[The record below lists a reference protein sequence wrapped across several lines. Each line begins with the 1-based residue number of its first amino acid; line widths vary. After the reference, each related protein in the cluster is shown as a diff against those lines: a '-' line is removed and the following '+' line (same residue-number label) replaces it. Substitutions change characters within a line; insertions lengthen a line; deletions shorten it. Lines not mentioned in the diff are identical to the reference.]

1 MKKLQIGLT
10 ALILIISSGFI
21 QPNKIND
28 HHLSKLKKQVFA
40 TSYLNVTTPPSG
52 VTITRISY
60 DDPSNS
66 GVSWAYPT
74 PNSFNSQQIAD
85 QNFITVRIVGGFN
98 NVYIRTTG
106 GTIVDQQSCISSG
119 TNNYD
124 FSVNLSSGVTYEV
137 FID

>member
-1 MKKLQIGLT
+1 MKKLQTVLT
-10 ALILIISSGFI
+10 ALIFIISSGFI
-21 QPNKIND
+21 QPNKISD
-28 HHLSKLKKQVFA
+28 HNLSNIKKQVFA
-40 TSYLNVTTPPSG
+40 TSHLGVTTPPNG

-66 GVSWAYPT
+66 AVSWVYPT
-74 PNSFNSQQIAD
+74 PNSFNYQPIAD
-85 QNFITVRIVGGFN
+85 QNFITVRIAGGFN

-106 GTIVDQQSCISSG
+106 GTIIDQLSCISSG

-124 FSVNLSSGVTYEV
+124 FSVNLSPSATYEV